1 MEGWIQ
7 SLQDLDQVHSVPCNL
22 SLTYINVLSGND
34 YLAQKLEEFVEE
46 LKEDGSWEDLPISR
60 ESRDTPDSRDSWEK
74 VNRKPKLSIIGP
86 ASIITQTKTKKAKS
100 KLSKKKSSKN
110 LPKTGAG
117 LIQQAS

>member
-1 MEGWIQ
+1 M
-7 SLQDLDQVHSVPCNL
+7 
-22 SLTYINVLSGND
+22 
-34 YLAQKLEEFVEE
+34 AQKLEEFVEE

-60 ESRDTPDSRDSWEK
+60 ESRDTPDSRDSWEE

-86 ASIITQTKTKKAKS
+86 SSIITQRKTKAKAKS

>member
-1 MEGWIQ
+1 M
-7 SLQDLDQVHSVPCNL
+7 
-22 SLTYINVLSGND
+22 
-34 YLAQKLEEFVEE
+34 AQKLEEFVEE

-60 ESRDTPDSRDSWEK
+60 ESRDTPDSRDSWEE

-86 ASIITQTKTKKAKS
+86 SSIITQTKTKAKR

-117 LIQQAS
+117 LVQQAS

>member
-1 MEGWIQ
+1 M
-7 SLQDLDQVHSVPCNL
+7 
-22 SLTYINVLSGND
+22 
-34 YLAQKLEEFVEE
+34 AQKLEEFVEE
-46 LKEDGSWEDLPISR
+46 LKEDGSWEDLPISRESR

-86 ASIITQTKTKKAKS
+86 SSIITQRKAKAKS

>member
-1 MEGWIQ
+1 M
-7 SLQDLDQVHSVPCNL
+7 
-22 SLTYINVLSGND
+22 
-34 YLAQKLEEFVEE
+34 AQKLEEFVEE

-60 ESRDTPDSRDSWEK
+60 ESRDTPDSRDSWEE

-86 ASIITQTKTKKAKS
+86 SSIITQTKTKAKS

>member
-1 MEGWIQ
+1 M
-7 SLQDLDQVHSVPCNL
+7 
-22 SLTYINVLSGND
+22 YINVLSGND

-60 ESRDTPDSRDSWEK
+60 ESRDTPDSRDSWEE

-86 ASIITQTKTKKAKS
+86 ASIITQTKAKS
-100 KLSKKKSSKN
+100 KLSKKKSSKK

>member
-1 MEGWIQ
+1 M
-7 SLQDLDQVHSVPCNL
+7 
-22 SLTYINVLSGND
+22 
-34 YLAQKLEEFVEE
+34 AQKLEEFVEE

-60 ESRDTPDSRDSWEK
+60 ESMESRDTPDSRDSWEE

-86 ASIITQTKTKKAKS
+86 SSIITQTKTKARS

>member
-1 MEGWIQ
+1 M
-7 SLQDLDQVHSVPCNL
+7 
-22 SLTYINVLSGND
+22 
-34 YLAQKLEEFVEE
+34 AQKLEEFVEE

-60 ESRDTPDSRDSWEK
+60 ESRDTPDSRDSWEE

-86 ASIITQTKTKKAKS
+86 SSIITQTQRKTKAKR

>member
-1 MEGWIQ
+1 M
-7 SLQDLDQVHSVPCNL
+7 
-22 SLTYINVLSGND
+22 
-34 YLAQKLEEFVEE
+34 AQKLEEFVEE

-60 ESRDTPDSRDSWEK
+60 ESRDTPDSRDSWEE

-86 ASIITQTKTKKAKS
+86 ASIITKTKAKAKS

>member
-1 MEGWIQ
+1 M
-7 SLQDLDQVHSVPCNL
+7 
-22 SLTYINVLSGND
+22 
-34 YLAQKLEEFVEE
+34 AQKLEEFVEE

-60 ESRDTPDSRDSWEK
+60 ESRDSWEE

-86 ASIITQTKTKKAKS
+86 SSIITQTKTKKAKS

>member
-1 MEGWIQ
+1 M
-7 SLQDLDQVHSVPCNL
+7 
-22 SLTYINVLSGND
+22 
-34 YLAQKLEEFVEE
+34 AQKLEEFVEE
-46 LKEDGSWEDLPISR
+46 LKEDGSWEDLPISRESR

-86 ASIITQTKTKKAKS
+86 SSIITQTKTKKAKS
-100 KLSKKKSSKN
+100 KLSKKNSSKN